1 MKEPYLEV
9 TYRHGRPIA
18 GYLYLPRQGQEK
30 SARTK
35 RLAPGLLVD
44 FDAAGRPIGVEILSP
59 NEVSAEAINQ
69 LIETLGLDRLPAA
82 DLAPLR
88 AA

>member
-30 SARTK
+30 SARTE
-35 RLAPGLLVD
+35 RLATGLLVD
-44 FDAAGRPIGVEILSP
+44 FDAAGRPIGVEILTPSD
-59 NEVSAEAINQ
+59 VSAEAINE
-69 LIETLGLDRLPAA
+69 LIEKLGLNRIPAA